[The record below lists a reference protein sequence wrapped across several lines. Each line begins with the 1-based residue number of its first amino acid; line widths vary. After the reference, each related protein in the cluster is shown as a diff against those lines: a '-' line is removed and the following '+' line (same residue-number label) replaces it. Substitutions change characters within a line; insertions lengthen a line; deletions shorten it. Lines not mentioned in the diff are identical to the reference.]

1 MRGEPDPENG
11 MKSDEKLNIKQ
22 NEKYRDVWALLE

>member
-11 MKSDEKLNIKQ
+11 MKSDEKLNKKQ
-22 NEKYRDVWALLE
+22 NENIGTYELY